1 MKESGRKTLY
11 RASTSG
17 SCGVQRHRIKKH
29 DQERLAA
36 LDAERGIPHGRY
48 RGRHGHGDGAI
59 RKHLASK
66 VRRQGRREARRM
78 REEW

>member
-17 SCGVQRHRIKKH
+17 NCGVQRRRTKKH

-36 LDAERGIPHGRY
+36 FDEARGVPHGRY
-48 RGRHGHGDGAI
+48 RGRHGHGDHAV
-59 RKHLASK
+59 RKALASK
-66 VRRQGRREARRM
+66 VRRQGREQARREADGQ
-78 REEW
+78 